1 VSNLHLWSDISKT
14 ICHEFFGKSVLVL
27 IFGIQSDYMKQVF
40 LFLSNLFFLCSIAQE
55 LPNSLLWK
63 VEKEGIEPSYLFGTI
78 HVLPQADFVLKE
90 KVKTAIGESD
100 ELVMEMDMSDPS
112 LQAKMFQMMNMSD
125 GMTLDQLL
133 TKEQYEMLS
142 KKLKG
147 MEGVPPLA
155 MMNGMKPFMVA
166 TMMLGDYVG
175 SQPASF
181 EMTLMSMATTRQ
193 MPISGL
199 ETIDEQMAVFDSI
212 SYSDQAEDLM
222 DMVENGDEM
231 KSLFAEMV
239 AQYKA
244 EEVDGL
250 YSSTEEYMNNE
261 EEMKFLLYAR
271 NQNWAER
278 LEIRLGEETLFI
290 AVGAAHLAGEKG
302 IIKLLRERGYELT
315 PIMD

>member
-1 VSNLHLWSDISKT
+1 
-14 ICHEFFGKSVLVL
+14 
-27 IFGIQSDYMKQVF
+27 MKR
-40 LFLSNLFFLCSIAQE
+40 LFVTLSNLFFLFSFAQD

-63 VEKEGIEPSYLFGTI
+63 VEKEGIRPSYIFGTI
-78 HVLPQADFVLKE
+78 HVLPQADFHLDE

-112 LQAKMFQMMNMSD
+112 LQTKMFQMMNMSD

-133 TKEQYEMLS
+133 TKVQYEMLS
-142 KKLKG
+142 KKLQGMKG
-147 MEGVPPLA
+147 APPLA

-166 TMMLGDYVG
+166 TMMLTEYVG

-181 EMTLMSMATTRQ
+181 EMTLMSMATARQ

-199 ETIDEQMAVFDSI
+199 ETIEEQMAVFDSI

-222 DMVENGDEM
+222 DMVEKGDEM
-231 KSLFAEMV
+231 KQLFADMI

-244 EEVDGL
+244 EEVNAL
-250 YSSTEEYMNNE
+250 FASTEEYMASE
-261 EEMKFLLYAR
+261 EEMKFLLFAR
-271 NQNWAER
+271 NENWAER
-278 LEIRLGEETLFI
+278 LETRLGENTLFI
-290 AVGAAHLAGEKG
+290 GVGAAHLGGEQG
-302 IIKLLRERGYELT
+302 IITLLRERGYELT

>member
-1 VSNLHLWSDISKT
+1 
-14 ICHEFFGKSVLVL
+14 
-27 IFGIQSDYMKQVF
+27 MKQ
-40 LFLSNLFFLCSIAQE
+40 LFVLLSNLFFLFSFAQD

-63 VEKEGIEPSYLFGTI
+63 VEKEGIQPSFIFGTI
-78 HVLPQADFVLKE
+78 HVLPQADFQLDE

-112 LQAKMFQMMNMSD
+112 LQTKMFQMMNMRD
-125 GMTLDQLL
+125 GTTLDQLL

-142 KKLKG
+142 KKLQG
-147 MEGVPPLA
+147 MEGAPPLA
-155 MMNGMKPFMVA
+155 MLNGMKPFMVA
-166 TMMLGDYVG
+166 TMMLSEYVG

-181 EMTLMSMATTRQ
+181 EMTLTSMATARQ

-199 ETIDEQMAVFDSI
+199 ETIEEQMAVFDSI

-222 DMVENGDEM
+222 DMVEKGDEM
-231 KSLFAEMV
+231 KQLFADMI

-244 EEVDGL
+244 EEVNAL
-250 YSSTEEYMNNE
+250 FASTEEYMASE

-271 NQNWAER
+271 NENWAER
-278 LEIRLGEETLFI
+278 LETRLGEKTLFI
-290 AVGAAHLAGEKG
+290 GVGAAHLGGEQG
-302 IIKLLRERGYELT
+302 IITLLRERGYELT